1 MPESNELSDREREI
15 LTLVTKGASNKQIAH
30 NLHISTNTVKVHLRN
45 IFIKINANSRTEA
58 AMYAVNA
65 GIVDVGGNGKNAAI
79 PAEGTRSS
87 RILIISLGVVGIVI
101 LLAVIGVL
109 AVNSVFDGGSENANQ
124 PPDPA
129 AQRWQERAPLS
140 EARKGL
146 ALVNYGGEIFA
157 IGGESTEGIT
167 NSVEKYDPNLDQWTN
182 QSTKPIPVTDISA
195 VAIGGKIY
203 VPGGRT
209 ATGQVTNALDIYA
222 PIDDTW
228 EQGADLPSG
237 LSAYAMVSHEGY
249 LYLFGGWDGRQA
261 VDTVFQ
267 YDPNSD
273 SWLTLSPMPT
283 ARAYPGVS
291 IVEGNIYVIG
301 GFDGDQALTNNEIYH
316 PDLEFG
322 DSSPWEVGESL
333 PNPRYAMGVAS
344 LADTIYVIGGKSE
357 PGDNLSYL
365 ELPPNSNDWNNF
377 SDTFESDWSHIGI
390 TSVGTHLYLTG
401 GELDGKI
408 TDQNLAFQAV
418 YLISL
423 PVIR

>member
-101 LLAVIGVL
+101 LLVVIGVL

>member
-79 PAEGTRSS
+79 PAEGTGSS